1 MAELHFE
8 YFVNIILFLQ
18 QSGSLL
24 TFIYR
29 CIYLQTK
36 IFIKRSMNMKS
47 NKESFSML
55 MALLIGDCIKREI
68 RKPEADIDLDLL
80 LMCDKLLEVLYPS
93 EPLTE
98 EEVSKRVRVIKERTD
113 QEQ

>member
-8 YFVNIILFLQ
+8 YFVNVILFLQ

-36 IFIKRSMNMKS
+36 IFIK
-47 NKESFSML
+47 KEHEY
-55 MALLIGDCIKREI
+55 EI
-68 RKPEADIDLDLL
+68 QQ
-80 LMCDKLLEVLYPS
+80 
-93 EPLTE
+93 
-98 EEVSKRVRVIKERTD
+98 RVIQYAFGTTD
-113 QEQ
+113 Q